1 MYATNDNVVSQTV
14 LLNEITSHIDFEKIN
29 GTTNYNKMHL
39 SKQKKII
46 DTFYEFDIID
56 AIHRN
61 IEDGE
66 IILEFSPQLFTGND
80 IEVGFYGPSSTS
92 KPMLVINYY
101 ETSGLKDYWTY
112 HSVDVGSAGVMYVND
127 FLVI

>member
-1 MYATNDNVVSQTV
+1 M
-14 LLNEITSHIDFEKIN
+14 
-29 GTTNYNKMHL
+29 
-39 SKQKKII
+39 
-46 DTFYEFDIID
+46 
-56 AIHRN
+56 
-61 IEDGE
+61 
-66 IILEFSPQLFTGND
+66 EFSPQLFTGND

-127 FLVI
+127 FSGNLVIEKKIIPTVPKDYL